1 MQLIPYL
8 EDLNVNPIETNKI
21 ERETILKNDKSSKT
35 EKLNRLTKNIS
46 DYNTLSNEKIKTN
59 KNILH
64 NINFDFLSP
73 RLKTY
78 ADNFLHALLQQEQFK
93 LDANEIILHSTKLVG
108 SNIVDLI
115 VDLITNK
122 KVIHIKK
129 PPEFFNQFLNFLLD
143 INFPLSFIKN
153 KLRIRFIN
161 QLKKYKSNDDPT
173 PVRAPARKR
182 KMHVSPSNKYKHFQK
197 KSDSAKKRIVW
208 P

>member
-1 MQLIPYL
+1 M
-8 EDLNVNPIETNKI
+8 
-21 ERETILKNDKSSKT
+21 
-35 EKLNRLTKNIS
+35 LTKNIS

-78 ADNFLHALLQQEQFK
+78 ADNFLHALLQQDQFK

-129 PPEFFNQFLNFLLD
+129 TT
-143 INFPLSFIKN
+143 
-153 KLRIRFIN
+153 RIF
-161 QLKKYKSNDDPT
+161 
-173 PVRAPARKR
+173 
-182 KMHVSPSNKYKHFQK
+182 
-197 KSDSAKKRIVW
+197 
-208 P
+208 